1 MSTSDESKGKEVD
14 MEKGEISPTIG
25 SMDDKSIRRPSEP
38 GHRILFAPDPRERR
52 GTRTDDMVGLQLSR
66 TFSRQS
72 RFSSYSAVSDDD
84 ERIKRVTTRK
94 TVEPRTRLPTSTFA
108 ILLYTCTNR

>member
-1 MSTSDESKGKEVD
+1 MSTSGESKGKDVD
-14 MEKGEISPTIG
+14 IEKGEVSPTIG
-25 SMDDKSIRRPSEP
+25 SMDEKSIRRQSEAGP
-38 GHRILFAPDPRERR
+38 HRILFAPDPRERR
-52 GTRTDDMVGLQLSR
+52 GTRTDDIVGLQLSR

-94 TVEPRTRLPTSTFA
+94 TVEPHTRLPTGTFA
-108 ILLYTCTNR
+108 IPLYLVY